1 MTVKTL
7 VNALDTCIDKVE
19 YYTKDWNYMFSED
32 TYTAG
37 KSTAKVKKFRVYESE
52 ETVILMV
59 TV

>member
-32 TYTAG
+32 SYTAG
-37 KSTAKVKKFRVYESE
+37 KNTMKVKKFRVYESE
-52 ETVILMV
+52 ETIILMV

>member
-19 YYTKDWNYMFSED
+19 FYTKDWDYMFSED
-32 TYTAG
+32 AHMAE
-37 KSTAKVKKFRVYESE
+37 KSTTRVRKFRVYESE

-59 TV
+59 TI

>member
-7 VNALDTCIDKVE
+7 INALDTCIDKVE

-32 TYTAG
+32 AYAAG
-37 KSTAKVKKFRVYESE
+37 KNTTKVRKFRVYESE

>member
-19 YYTKDWNYMFSED
+19 YYTKDWDYMFSED
-32 TYTAG
+32 AYTAG
-37 KSTAKVKKFRVYESE
+37 KSTSRVKKFRVYESE